1 MDIVEENNLAK
12 RRASLEERR
21 RLEEE
26 WKVVTAVAA
35 VTAAMEQG
43 NAAANKVQ
51 DKAAKKFNAA
61 TAKPMAAFYIAAT
74 DASDT
79 ALKEASREKA
89 AQIAEQEAAAAGA
102 PPVFAGKSAPA
113 MQRWKVKEPKKARK
127 QVAID
132 AALTELGVDDD
143 LLALANPRV
152 VLRGA
157 AGEKEQ
163 EEGHTR
169 DGNTVLGKQLEE
181 EKASVCCRRKGG
193 KGTSTSV
200 GGSKVIKAVPVTTKG
215 RKGGEKRGKG
225 KCGMPGGDNASSTA
239 SLIQDTAQG
248 HGLAILYILCG
259 SLSLL
264 LFGLLFG
271 ICRGIIIFP

>member
-1 MDIVEENNLAK
+1 
-12 RRASLEERR
+12 
-21 RLEEE
+21 
-26 WKVVTAVAA
+26 
-35 VTAAMEQG
+35 
-43 NAAANKVQ
+43 
-51 DKAAKKFNAA
+51 
-61 TAKPMAAFYIAAT
+61 MAAFYIAAT

-89 AQIAEQEAAAAGA
+89 AQIAEQEAAAAAGA